1 MAAPIGVHLVGSIP
15 LPNTEQVLRQI
26 PTALPNRLYS
36 IPDGEPGVRQNYI
49 GWELS
54 CFPPETWRPFLPGS
68 TGLPANH
75 PGFTQDSVAPSQ
87 YDGAALDS
95 YKRFVELRDQG
106 IIPPGVRFQVS
117 LPSPLAC
124 IQGHLRPE
132 IHAQLEPF
140 YERRILDS
148 LNAIIAGIPAH
159 DLAVQWDLPFEVI
172 DLEYERGR
180 LPDDFPFKPH
190 FAPVKQGVLGRI
202 QRLCA
207 GIPGEVHVGF
217 HLCYGDLE
225 GKHLIEPE
233 DLGLLVEFANDIVK
247 AIRPRTVNWVH
258 MPVPKDRDDVAY
270 FEPLKGLAVDDNTR
284 LVLGLVHFDDEDG
297 TKRRIKAAQ
306 LATGKRFSVAT
317 ECGMGRV
324 PKEHLD
330 SILRISKNVTEP
342 IN

>member
-1 MAAPIGVHLVGSIP
+1 MALCLRKHPAAQHRASFEADPHSAAKPP
-15 LPNTEQVLRQI
+15 LL
-26 PTALPNRLYS
+26 

-68 TGLPANH
+68 TGLPADH

-87 YDGAALDS
+87 YDGATLDS

-148 LNAIIAGIPAH
+148 LNPIIAGIPAH

-172 DLEYERGR
+172 DLEYER
-180 LPDDFPFKPH
+180 
-190 FAPVKQGVLGRI
+190 
-202 QRLCA
+202 

-233 DLGLLVEFANDIVK
+233 DLGLLVESANDIVK

>member
-15 LPNTEQVLRQI
+15 LSDTEQVFRQI
-26 PTALPNRLYS
+26 RAALPSRLYS

-68 TGLPANH
+68 AELPTDH
-75 PGFTQDSVAPSQ
+75 PGFTHESVAPFQ

-106 IIPPGVRFQVS
+106 IIPP
-117 LPSPLAC
+117 
-124 IQGHLRPE
+124 E
-132 IHAQLEPF
+132 LEPF

-148 LNAIIAGIPAH
+148 LNVILTGIPAH
-159 DLAVQWDLPFEVI
+159 DLAVQRDLPFEVI
-172 DLEYERGR
+172 DLEYERDR
-180 LPDDFPFKPH
+180 LPNDVPFMPH
-190 FAPVKQGVLGRI
+190 FTPVEQGVLDRI
-202 QRLCA
+202 QHLCA
-207 GIPGEVHVGF
+207 GIPGEVDIGF

-233 DLGLLVEFANDIVK
+233 DLGLLVEFANGIVK

-258 MPVPKDRDDVAY
+258 MSVPKDRDDVAY

-297 TKRRIKAAQ
+297 TKHRIKAAQ
-306 LATGKRFSVAT
+306 
-317 ECGMGRV
+317 V

-330 SILRISKNVTEP
+330 SILRISKDVTEP

>member
-15 LPNTEQVLRQI
+15 LPDIEQVFGNI
-26 PTALPNRLYS
+26 PAALPDRLYS
-36 IPDGEPGVRQNYI
+36 IPDGEPGIRQNYI
-49 GWELS
+49 RWELP
-54 CFPPETWRPFLPGS
+54 CFPKETYRPFLPGS
-68 TGLPANH
+68 TELHADH

-87 YDGAALDS
+87 YDGAALES
-95 YKRFVELRDQG
+95 YKRFVQLRDQG
-106 IIPPGVRFQVS
+106 VIPPGVRFQVS

-132 IHAQLEPF
+132 FHEQLEPF

-148 LNAIIAGIPAH
+148 LNGIVAGIPAQ
-159 DLAVQWDLPFEVI
+159 DLAIQWDLPFEVI

-180 LPDDFPFKPH
+180 FPDDFPFKPH
-190 FAPVKQGVLGRI
+190 FAPVKQGVLDRI

-207 GIPGEVHVGF
+207 GIPGDVQVGF

-233 DLGLLVEFANDIVK
+233 DLALLVEFANDIAK
-247 AIRPRTVNWVH
+247 TIRPHVVNWIH
-258 MPVPKDRDDVAY
+258 MPVPKIRDDVAY
-270 FEPLKGLAVDDNTR
+270 FEPLKGLAVDEDTR
-284 LVLGLVHFDDEDG
+284 LVLGLVHFDDDEG

-306 LATGKRFSVAT
+306 EATGKRFSVAT

-324 PKEHLD
+324 PKEQLD
-330 SILRISKNVTEP
+330 SILRISKEVTEP